1 MRRLGKPAL
10 FLLIFLIAAA
20 FPARSGTIRDLK
32 PTVVL
37 VSIDGFRFDYLEKY
51 RPPVLSRLAR
61 EGVRAKWMTPVF
73 PTKTF
78 PNHYSIVTGLY
89 PDEHGIIENNMYD
102 PVSDAVF
109 GLGLSEELGNARWW
123 GGEPIWLTA
132 RKQGRIAASMFWP
145 GSEAPIGGSH
155 PRYWL
160 PYEHELPHTTRVDT
174 VLGWLRLPAEQRP
187 SVITLYFSDVDDA
200 GHRSGPDGAE
210 TSVAIQKV
218 DVAVGK
224 LYDGLRELGI
234 ERKVHM
240 IVVSDHGMAAHKMRD
255 AIVLDE
261 MFEVGDARRILWTNE
276 FTQIFPEPGME
287 DKIYGTIK
295 AKLPAR
301 ANVYRRNEF
310 PARFRFGRNPRIAPI
325 VVVPEPG
332 TIITTRERYERS
344 EREGTLDRI
353 RGGHGYDNSAV
364 SMRAAFIGYGGKF
377 KKNVIS
383 EPIEAVDVY
392 GLMCRILKLR
402 PATNSGDPHRTRGL
416 LR

>member
-37 VSIDGFRFDYLEKY
+37 VSIDGFRFDYLKKY

-160 PYEHELPHTTRVDT
+160 PYEHELPHTTRY
-174 VLGWLRLPAEQRP
+174 GSWLAKA
-187 SVITLYFSDVDDA
+187 SC
-200 GHRSGPDGAE
+200 GAAP
-210 TSVAIQKV
+210 VC
-218 DVAVGK
+218 
-224 LYDGLRELGI
+224 
-234 ERKVHM
+234 
-240 IVVSDHGMAAHKMRD
+240 DHA
-255 AIVLDE
+255 L
-261 MFEVGDARRILWTNE
+261 F
-276 FTQIFPEPGME
+276 
-287 DKIYGTIK
+287 
-295 AKLPAR
+295 
-301 ANVYRRNEF
+301 
-310 PARFRFGRNPRIAPI
+310 FG
-325 VVVPEPG
+325 
-332 TIITTRERYERS
+332 
-344 EREGTLDRI
+344 
-353 RGGHGYDNSAV
+353 
-364 SMRAAFIGYGGKF
+364 
-377 KKNVIS
+377 
-383 EPIEAVDVY
+383 
-392 GLMCRILKLR
+392 CR
-402 PATNSGDPHRTRGL
+402 
-416 LR
+416 